1 MSMTCGANRMQFT
14 NLFSRTVRRLGL
26 ALLVVAS
33 AVAAR
38 GDVRWHTDYATALAA
53 AEETGRPVLTVFT
66 GSDWCQHCRTLER
79 QVLET
84 AEFRGWAEE
93 RVVLLMIDL
102 PQSGISIEERKA
114 RSRVCIT
121 YGVRSFPSVVLLAPD
136 GKKITGQSGYHGQT
150 AADWVAVLNGH
161 LPARSLADTNRVHS
175 SLDEAVASAR
185 GARRPVL
192 VMVSRAGDTGATTR
206 LASLMRDPE
215 FESFAR
221 ENFVVAQVPPADGAA
236 GTPDEAAVGELLG
249 GEALPAEAVEIVVT
263 DDGHTPLHAE
273 SADQEP
279 GRVVSGLRRFLAN
292 RQASR
297 TTRR

>member
-1 MSMTCGANRMQFT
+1 MQFT
-14 NLFSRTVRRLGL
+14 NLFSRTGRRLGL

-38 GDVRWHTDYATALAA
+38 GDVRWHTDYATALAT

-161 LPARSLADTNRVHS
+161 LPARSLAGTNRVHS

-236 GTPDEAAVGELLG
+236 ATPDEAAVGELLG

-279 GRVVSGLRRFLAN
+279 VRVVSGLRRFLAN

-297 TTRR
+297 ATRR

>member
-1 MSMTCGANRMQFT
+1 MQFT
-14 NLFSRTVRRLGL
+14 NLFSRTGRRLGL

-38 GDVRWHTDYATALAA
+38 GDVRWHTDYATALAT

-161 LPARSLADTNRVHS
+161 LPARSLAGTNRVHS

-236 GTPDEAAVGELLG
+236 ATPDEAAVGELLG

-279 GRVVSGLRRFLAN
+279 ARVVSGLRRFLAN

-297 TTRR
+297 ATRR